1 MSGIVIVG
9 GAGGTRARTED
20 LARASAVLDGA
31 RERMEGVAAW
41 ARAARS
47 DVRSAQWSDAIV
59 ADHVESALD
68 WINLGPGGASAVA
81 REIDDIARGLAETVR
96 LLEGAER
103 GAGGVWDGLWAA
115 AQRVI
120 RGEIAV
126 GETIALVGTAVAFPS
141 SLLIPGGPSALTGI
155 PAPEPT
161 SLIDA
166 SALEAALA
174 AGHSL
179 PVVPALMGWSAV
191 DLLTLCLMLSAMG
204 WSELLGNPH
213 GLSVEESE
221 RHITSAPAGAADLIE
236 RAGELYSTGG
246 ADPGTAHVAIECIE
260 HRDGTCAWIVEIPG
274 TQSFLPNGGSN
285 PFDFTADLQLMAG
298 QTSDVMIAVAAAMRD
313 AGIPAGDPVMLVGHS
328 LGGIGAMAL
337 ASNGSF
343 ASRYN
348 VQAVVTAGSPVARF
362 APAGGASVLSLEN
375 STDIVWALDGAPNP
389 DRADWITV
397 THDLRSSGDPLDR
410 AAATSIV
417 GSHEPETY
425 VRTAGAFD
433 SATGST
439 AAAWREQNA
448 AFLADGTAVS
458 IRTTYDIT
466 RGVDGATIPS
476 VADGR

>member
-1 MSGIVIVG
+1 MSDIDIAGGVG
-9 GAGGTRARTED
+9 GTHARTED
-20 LARASAVLDGA
+20 LSRASAVLDGA

-47 DVRSAQWSDAIV
+47 DLRSVQWSDGIV

-68 WINLGPGGASAVA
+68 WVNLGPGGAAAVA

-103 GAGGVWDGLWAA
+103 GAGRVWDGLWTAVRRA
-115 AQRVI
+115 F
-120 RGEIAV
+120 RGEIAI
-126 GETIALVGTAVAFPS
+126 GETVALVGTAAAFPA
-141 SLLIPGGPSALTGI
+141 SLLVPGGPPALTGI

-166 SALEAALA
+166 GGLEAALGV
-174 AGHSL
+174 GHAV
-179 PVVPALMGWSAV
+179 PVVPALLGWSAV
-191 DLLTLCLMLSAMG
+191 DLLTLSLMLSAMG
-204 WSELLGNPH
+204 WSEILGNPH
-213 GLSVEESE
+213 GLAVEESE
-221 RHITSAPAGAADLIE
+221 RRITTAPTGSADLIE
-236 RAGELYSTGG
+236 RVARLYPEGG
-246 ADPGTAHVAIECIE
+246 ADPGTAHVAVECIQ
-260 HRDGTCAWIVEIPG
+260 HPDGTRAWIVEIPG

-285 PFDFTADLQLMAG
+285 PFDFTADLQLMSG
-298 QTSDVMIAVAAAMRD
+298 QTSDVMIGVAAAMRD
-313 AGIPAGDPVMLVGHS
+313 AEIGAGDPVMLVGHS

-362 APAGGASVLSLEN
+362 APVGNVSVLSLEN
-375 STDIVWALDGAPNP
+375 STDITWALDGAPNP
-389 DRADWITV
+389 DRPEWITV
-397 THDLRSSGDPLDR
+397 SHDLRASESPLDR
-410 AAATSIV
+410 AAAASIV
-417 GSHEPETY
+417 GSHEPATY

-433 SATGST
+433 SASGST

-458 IRTTYDIT
+458 IRTTYDIS

>member
-1 MSGIVIVG
+1 M
-9 GAGGTRARTED
+9 
-20 LARASAVLDGA
+20 
-31 RERMEGVAAW
+31 
-41 ARAARS
+41 
-47 DVRSAQWSDAIV
+47 
-59 ADHVESALD
+59 
-68 WINLGPGGASAVA
+68 
-81 REIDDIARGLAETVR
+81 
-96 LLEGAER
+96 
-103 GAGGVWDGLWAA
+103 WDGLWAA
-115 AQRVI
+115 ARRAI

-126 GETIALVGTAVAFPS
+126 GETVALVGTAVAFPA
-141 SLLIPGGPSALTGI
+141 SLLVPGGPPALTGI

-161 SLIDA
+161 SLLDA
-166 SALEAALA
+166 SGLEAALA
-174 AGHSL
+174 AGHDL
-179 PVVPALMGWSAV
+179 PLVPALLGWSVV

-213 GLSVEESE
+213 GLAVEESE
-221 RHITSAPAGAADLIE
+221 RRITSAPAGAADLIE
-236 RAGELYSTGG
+236 RVGGLYPTGG
-246 ADPGTAHVAIECIE
+246 ADRGTAHVAIECIE
-260 HRDGTCAWIVEIPG
+260 HPDGTRAWIVEIPG

-285 PFDFTADLQLMAG
+285 PFDFTADLQLMSG
-298 QTSDVMIAVAAAMRD
+298 QTSDVMIGVAAAMRD

-362 APAGGASVLSLEN
+362 EPVGGVSVLSLEN

-389 DRADWITV
+389 DRAEWITV
-397 THDLRSSGDPLDR
+397 THDLRASEDPFDR
-410 AAATSIV
+410 AAAASIV

-433 SATGST
+433 SASGSS

-466 RGVDGATIPS
+466 RGVEGATIPS